1 MAPLLGSGKAP
12 LYPQPKPRASPDRV
26 PLYLRDPLMFNVPSL
41 DVSADTALSIAGMD
55 LIPAGVAA
63 AVLIS
68 LGIAL
73 VITSLR
79 RKDSERH

>member
-1 MAPLLGSGKAP
+1 
-12 LYPQPKPRASPDRV
+12 
-26 PLYLRDPLMFNVPSL
+26 MFNLPSL
-41 DVSADTALSIAGMD
+41 DLSTDAALSVAGMD

-68 LGIAL
+68 LGTAL

-79 RKDSERH
+79 RKDSER

>member
-1 MAPLLGSGKAP
+1 
-12 LYPQPKPRASPDRV
+12 
-26 PLYLRDPLMFNVPSL
+26 MFNVPSL